1 MRYTTRIENKF
12 VLSSLLQ
19 PSIQFQSRLVSQFLC
34 VRMYNEAVINKQL
47 TPSTLETASLDPAAH
62 DDRVPSVL
70 SARVR
75 RPLKNN

>member
-1 MRYTTRIENKF
+1 
-12 VLSSLLQ
+12 
-19 PSIQFQSRLVSQFLC
+19 VSQFLC